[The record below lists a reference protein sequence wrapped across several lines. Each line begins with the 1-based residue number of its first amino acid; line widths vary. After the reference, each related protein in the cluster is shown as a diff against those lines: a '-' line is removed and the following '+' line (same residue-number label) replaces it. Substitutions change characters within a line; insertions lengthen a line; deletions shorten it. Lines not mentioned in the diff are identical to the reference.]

1 MAWNQKEAGTQ
12 EFLPE
17 SPEMRYRLSFAFVK
31 GVIEVTLFL
40 QFLEMSVLEDQTSE
54 HLVLQQDEN
63 RTNVV
68 KHIPITQ
75 TKQKQKSLVLY
86 LETSPIFNF
95 ALWLRLIFF
104 TSCWLTMYPDYL
116 LTHFNIF
123 QKFLKRNKQ

>member
-1 MAWNQKEAGTQ
+1 
-12 EFLPE
+12 
-17 SPEMRYRLSFAFVK
+17 MRYRLSFAFVK